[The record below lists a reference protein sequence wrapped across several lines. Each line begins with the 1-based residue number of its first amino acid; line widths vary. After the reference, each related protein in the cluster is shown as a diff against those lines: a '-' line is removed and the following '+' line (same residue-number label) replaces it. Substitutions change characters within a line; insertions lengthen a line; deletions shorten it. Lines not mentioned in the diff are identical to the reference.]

1 MKRAVAVLALLALA
15 ACGQS
20 TSSTSS
26 TTASAGGS
34 AGGGAFPTIGGV
46 PHRLEATLTDP
57 NSGRST
63 QLVQIRDGVKMRT
76 EVAGSRTVVSIM
88 NFETHDAYALTTQ
101 GGRHIAMKM
110 SLDPANLPGGVDW
123 NGHVDGVTPT
133 SAGPCS
139 AAGENGTEW
148 TSTHDGHTGSTCV
161 TSDGILL
168 RVKRDD
174 QTILEATHVQRGP
187 QDAALFEVPSDYQV
201 MDVSGMGAAM
211 RDALAKAKQRSG
223 N

>member
-1 MKRAVAVLALLALA
+1 MRATVAVLALLALA

-20 TSSTSS
+20 TSSTSTTSAS
-26 TTASAGGS
+26 TS

-46 PHRLEATLTDP
+46 AHRLEATLTDP

-63 QLVQIRDGVKMRT
+63 QLVQMRDGAKMRT
-76 EVAGSRTVVSIM
+76 EIQGSSNVVSIM
-88 NFETHDAYALTTQ
+88 NFETHDAYALTNQ
-101 GGRHIAMKM
+101 GGRHIAMKL

-123 NGHVDGVTPT
+123 NGHVEGVTPT
-133 SAGPCS
+133 QVGPCS

-174 QTILEATHVQRGP
+174 QTLMEATRVQRGP
-187 QDAALFEVPSDYQV
+187 QDAALFEVPAGYQV
-201 MDVSGMGAAM
+201 MDLGAMGAAM
-211 RDALAKAKQRSG
+211 QDALAKAKQKSG